1 MEDPMNRS
9 SIIALVIGALLF
21 GCGAGMVASEVLESE
36 ADAQVA
42 WIGQQWE
49 YKCFQRDVSV
59 YHLTTDEGIGWLDE
73 RGSNGWE
80 LVALPEDHACFKRP
94 LP

>member
-1 MEDPMNRS
+1 MEDPMNRA

-36 ADAQVA
+36 ADAQGYYA
-42 WIGQQWE
+42 GQKWE
-49 YKCFQRDVSV
+49 YSCFDASGEIAQEKN
-59 YHLTTDEGIGWLDE
+59 LEIMNAKGAL
-73 RGSNGWE
+73 GWE
-80 LVALPEDHACFKRP
+80 LAVAGDMGNLCFKRP

>member
-36 ADAQVA
+36 AVA
-42 WIGQQWE
+42 WEGQGWE
-49 YKCFQRDVSV
+49 YFIEREIVTGGTQDQF
-59 YHLTTDEGIGWLDE
+59 DEYGE
-73 RGSNGWE
+73 QGWE
-80 LVALPEDHACFKRP
+80 LVTHDSNLFIFKRP